1 MSSLAIIVARG
12 SSKRIPMKNIA
23 KIGNYSLVYWVSRAA
38 LKSNFDDVGDNF
50 PYEARSLHYRDKKN
64 KKGIYGNAS
73 SKEIKELNE
82 EGIETTVIPWIKE
95 NEN

>member
-1 MSSLAIIVARG
+1 MSLYPEFFPG
-12 SSKRIPMKNIA
+12 P
-23 KIGNYSLVYWVSRAA
+23 
-38 LKSNFDDVGDNF
+38 FD
-50 PYEARSLHYRDKKN
+50 
-64 KKGIYGNAS
+64 KGIYGNAS

>member
-1 MSSLAIIVARG
+1 MMLVITFLMRLDRYIIE
-12 SSKRIPMKNIA
+12 I
-23 KIGNYSLVYWVSRAA
+23 
-38 LKSNFDDVGDNF
+38 
-50 PYEARSLHYRDKKN
+50 KN